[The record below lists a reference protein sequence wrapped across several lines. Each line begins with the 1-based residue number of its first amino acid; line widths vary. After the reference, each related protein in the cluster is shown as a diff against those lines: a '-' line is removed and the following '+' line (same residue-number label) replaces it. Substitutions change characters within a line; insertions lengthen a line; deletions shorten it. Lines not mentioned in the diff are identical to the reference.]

1 MREAWRQR
9 LALAVLLTLGML
21 GWELCLLELLS
32 GGFDVPASALAPRLA
47 RDAMLL
53 FPLWLVALWRTR
65 PEKPRDGA
73 ALSLC
78 FLLLLLPV
86 AAGRAVLQR
95 QQASPPPSEAMEGQ
109 ALSATEPALGDEGRF
124 LCATVGADVSAI
136 SPEPASDSPM
146 ATAWTG
152 MRDALLLQ
160 VPVLPLT
167 LLLLRRRSRPTASEA
182 RAATPAL
189 GPLLLLGIL
198 CGWRSDGGPPS
209 PRLSSLQQ
217 GEGVCRP
224 GAPVRT
230 YSVAA
235 IAVDRPLNA
244 HGDHQPQGLMYVLE
258 EERTAP
264 GLHGEPIQPL
274 VLRANLGEC
283 LLLHFTNRLATGPAA
298 LRIEGLPATVSGR
311 SPEGGFVPGTSVP
324 PGRGLTYVLALPE
337 SPEAEG
343 TYLLHDSEE
352 GGAREARGLFGVL
365 VLEPA
370 GARYRDA
377 STGEPL
383 RHGTGW
389 EALID
394 VPSGEH
400 FRELVLLY
408 HALGPPESADVRSA
422 SGAPLPVLDEMA
434 GPFRAGAFGVN
445 YRSEPRF
452 DREEHLPEDGERR
465 PSPRRR
471 LATPALRSYLGE
483 PVKLRLAHAGSA
495 EFHVHHVHDGNERRG
510 GGEPPQLL
518 SPGRGRT
525 LLLGQPGGFPQ
536 APGRF
541 LVHCHVPNHFTGGE
555 WLEWHVFSAPQRGLA
570 PLPSPNHR

>member
-1 MREAWRQR
+1 M
-9 LALAVLLTLGML
+9 LLTLGML

-32 GGFDVPASALAPRLA
+32 GGFGVPASALAPRLA

-53 FPLWLVALWRTR
+53 FPLWLVALWSTR
-65 PEKPRDGA
+65 PEKPRDAA

-86 AAGRAVLQR
+86 AAGRALVQR
-95 QQASPPPSEAMEGQ
+95 SQARPSSSEAAEGQ
-109 ALSATEPALGDEGRF
+109 AVSATTRTLEDEGRF
-124 LCATVGADVSAI
+124 LCATVNADVSAV
-136 SPEPASDSPM
+136 SPEPANDSLV

-167 LLLLRRRSRPTASEA
+167 LLLLRRRSRPAASEA

-189 GPLLLLGIL
+189 GPLIFLGLL
-198 CGWRSDGGPPS
+198 CGWSSDGGPPAPRVSS
-209 PRLSSLQQ
+209 PLER
-217 GEGVCRP
+217 EAACRP

-235 IAVDRPLNA
+235 ISVDLPLNA

-258 EERTAP
+258 ERLPAVREQERRPWPERTAP

-298 LRIEGLPATVSGR
+298 LRIEGLPATVRGR
-311 SPEGGFVPGTSVP
+311 GPEGGFVPGTAVP
-324 PGRGLTYVLALPE
+324 PGQGLTYVLSLPE
-337 SPEAEG
+337 SAEAEG

-352 GGAREARGLFGVL
+352 GGAREARGLFGAL

-370 GARYRDA
+370 GAVYSDA

-383 RHGTGW
+383 RHGAGW

-394 VPSGEH
+394 VPTGEH

-408 HALGPPESADVRSA
+408 HALGPPEAADVRTA

-434 GPFRAGAFGVN
+434 GPFRTGAFGVN

-452 DREEHLPEDGERR
+452 DREELLPEEHEQRPASRR
-465 PSPRRR
+465 G

-483 PVKLRLAHAGSA
+483 PVRLRIAHAGSA
-495 EFHVHHVHDGNERRG
+495 EFHVHHLHGGNERRG
-510 GGEPPQLL
+510 GGEPPRLL
-518 SPGRGRT
+518 SPGRGQT
-525 LLLGQPGGFPQ
+525 LRLGKPGDFPR
-536 APGRF
+536 APGSF

-555 WLEWHVFSAPQRGLA
+555 WLEWHVFSARQPGLA
-570 PLPSPNHR
+570 PLPSPR